1 MTETETLPPQVD
13 EKEWEGFVR
22 ELRLARPWI
31 MAMGVIDIII
41 GALYLPFG
49 LGSIAVGVMLLIAE
63 SRLKSF
69 LEGKANSLA
78 AFAAQM
84 KIFFLVSVMAV
95 IAAAVLYIIFLL
107 LYVGFIILFAAIFV
121 ALSASGVAD

>member
-41 GALYLPFG
+41 GAVYLPFG
-49 LGSIAVGVMLLIAE
+49 VGNIVVGVMLLLVE
-63 SRLKSF
+63 SRIKSF
-69 LEGKANSLA
+69 LKGEANSLA

-84 KIFFLVSVMAV
+84 KLYFIVSVMAF
-95 IAAAVLYIIFLL
+95 IAAAVLYIIFLF
-107 LYVGFIILFAAIFV
+107 LYVGLIILFAAIFI
-121 ALSASGVAD
+121 ALSGSGVAS

>member
-1 MTETETLPPQVD
+1 MTGTETLPPQVD

-49 LGSIAVGVMLLIAE
+49 VGNIVVGVMLLVAE

-78 AFAAQM
+78 AFAAQT
-84 KIFFLVSVMAV
+84 KLFFLVSVMAV

-107 LYVGFIILFAAIFV
+107 LYVGFIILFAAIFI
-121 ALSASGVAD
+121 ALSAFGVAN